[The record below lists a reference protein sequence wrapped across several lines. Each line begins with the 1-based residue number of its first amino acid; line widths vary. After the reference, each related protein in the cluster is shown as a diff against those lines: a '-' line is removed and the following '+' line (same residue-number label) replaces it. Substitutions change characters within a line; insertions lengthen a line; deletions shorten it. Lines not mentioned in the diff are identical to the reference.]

1 MTVSKNMLRMLKILY
16 WVVLTVAHLVLC
28 YILLSTNRV
37 LAGIL
42 WLISGFILIFIMYY
56 VYFPDGG
63 NSGAVWPPYIA
74 SCPDYLTM
82 IAPNKCVD
90 FVGLNSP
97 LLKRSDPKLRPSP
110 TDTTRVFDS
119 SGSMSDRASRALQYG
134 LTWSGVT

>member
-1 MTVSKNMLRMLKILY
+1 MTVSKNMLTMFKVLY
-16 WVVLTVAHLVLC
+16 WVVLTLAHLFLC

-37 LAGIL
+37 IAGIL
-42 WLISGFILIFIMYY
+42 WLVSGFILIFIMYY
-56 VYFPDGG
+56 IYFPAG
-63 NSGAVWPPYIA
+63 NPSATWPPYIS

-82 IAPNKCVD
+82 IAPHKCVD

-119 SGSMSDRASRALQYG
+119 SGTTPDRASRALQYG
-134 LTWSGVT
+134 LTWSGIT